1 LPTIQVKDLCV
12 QRTTNDLVIGTFGR
26 GIYVL
31 DDYSPLRMMRPE
43 FVQKDAILFP
53 PRDAALFIPTEQF
66 GGRGKAF
73 LGASFYTADNPPYGA
88 AFTYYLREAIKTR
101 KQIRK
106 DAEKKAEKDGTPIP
120 YATPDD
126 LRREAEEEAPSVSL
140 VVSDSEGNVVRTI
153 TGPVAEGMHRV
164 YWDLRDPGSV
174 LPSPAQERAADD
186 DDDGP
191 PRGSGPLVAPGKYTV
206 SAFKRVEGKL
216 TPLTGP
222 VEFNVRLD
230 TLGNPNPDA
239 VKEQVA
245 FHRQV
250 LKLQRAVTGATNV
263 ATEMSNRLEQIRKA
277 LDVAPKADEP
287 TRTKVRLL
295 IAVNREVLRSLRG
308 DTVLA
313 ARNEIVPLSVADR
326 VRYAAR
332 SAVETLSS
340 PTSTQKDAYT
350 IAAKEFATVLER
362 LKQLDT
368 VDLPALEKKLEEIGA
383 PWTPGRLPSWTP
395 EGK

>member
-1 LPTIQVKDLCV
+1 
-12 QRTTNDLVIGTFGR
+12 
-26 GIYVL
+26 
-31 DDYSPLRMMRPE
+31 
-43 FVQKDAILFP
+43 
-53 PRDAALFIPTEQF
+53 
-66 GGRGKAF
+66 
-73 LGASFYTADNPPYGA
+73 
-88 AFTYYLREAIKTR
+88 
-101 KQIRK
+101 
-106 DAEKKAEKDGTPIP
+106 
-120 YATPDD
+120 
-126 LRREAEEEAPSVSL
+126 
-140 VVSDSEGNVVRTI
+140 
-153 TGPVAEGMHRV
+153 
-164 YWDLRDPGSV
+164 
-174 LPSPAQERAADD
+174 
-186 DDDGP
+186 
-191 PRGSGPLVAPGKYTV
+191 
-206 SAFKRVEGKL
+206 
-216 TPLTGP
+216 